1 MTRVQTMPI
10 PNTRIG
16 KTALLTL
23 VAILYAAQT
32 GCATYVAVTMPG
44 PADDELIEPGM
55 SRNEVETLLETGPES
70 DYSSGDITTVRYEY
84 SDGPHQASKVRA
96 LVYIAGDV
104 FTLFLTEIVFWPIE
118 LYASSEIER
127 VATAEYDDEF
137 ILHEWR
143 VTERDG
149 DLVEVSYLDENGR
162 VIPVVAR
169 EDDEEEAQEKLQI
182 YILERDAPMDPEPMD
197 TTWDEQ
203 MGAVT
208 PPVSSPVALEN

>member
-1 MTRVQTMPI
+1 MTRVQTTPI
-10 PNTRIG
+10 QHIRIG
-16 KTALLTL
+16 RTALLTL
-23 VAILYAAQT
+23 VAILYAAQA

-55 SRNEVETLLETGPES
+55 SQNEVETLLETGPES
-70 DYSSGDITTVRYEY
+70 DYASGDITTVRYEY

-127 VATAEYDDEF
+127 VATAEYDDDF
-137 ILHEWR
+137 TLHEWR
-143 VTERDG
+143 VTEGDG
-149 DLVEVSYLDENGR
+149 DLVEVSYLDEDGQ
-162 VIPVVAR
+162 VLPVVTR
-169 EDDEEEAQEKLQI
+169 EDGEEKAQEKLQI
-182 YILERDAPMDPEPMD
+182 NFLERDAPMESEPTD

-203 MGAVT
+203 MGDVT